1 MAVITRRRA
10 DTQDR
15 LLDAALVAIAE
26 RGVPGASVE
35 EICEHAGF
43 TRGAFYSNF
52 ATKDAL
58 CVALLHRQGEQVAR
72 AVENAVSQLPSVPDQ
87 RQSIEDVIQ
96 LAIDA
101 FQASHPLEPTWLL
114 ARQELRLYAV
124 RSPSVRGALMQAE
137 LGVNQL
143 ITDAIAT
150 ALQSQYAGFALP
162 VDRALALLDAYGE
175 RVAMEAMLRGQ
186 EPGGEDW
193 NAAMATLLRALLDV
207 STRPLPR

>member
-1 MAVITRRRA
+1 MTVITRRRA

-15 LLDAALVAIAE
+15 LMDAALVAIAE

-35 EICEHAGF
+35 DICEHAGF

-58 CVALLHRQGEQVAR
+58 CVALLHRQGERVAR
-72 AVENAVSQLPSVPDQ
+72 AVEDAVSQLPSEPDEH
-87 RQSIEDVIQ
+87 QSIEDVIQ
-96 LAIDA
+96 LAITA
-101 FQASHPLEPTWLL
+101 FQVSHPMEPTWLL

-143 ITDAIAT
+143 ITEAIAK
-150 ALQSQYAGFALP
+150 ALHSQFAHFALP

-175 RVAMEAMLRGQ
+175 RVAMEAMLRGD

-193 NAAMATLLRALLDV
+193 NSRMATLLRALLDV
-207 STRPLPR
+207 SARPLPR